1 MRNARQYCRHS
12 AQDDKRNTKPDG
24 ILMQTNRFGSYG
36 SLPESP
42 EEPNHAK
49 TKGGKRQCG
58 PDPGQCGPIE
68 CELSPELCHCCAVI
82 WRTCGCGSRCILSHK
97 TSLVVLQHFGDRLR
111 CRIFAIGLPESPGI
125 RQISASRFTLP
136 LRRPPSPC
144 PCGPRARGRCGPSR
158 SGRHRPSKRPL
169 SPGRRRRSCPCTR

>member
-82 WRTCGCGSRCILSHK
+82 WRACGCGSWYFPSHRIC
-97 TSLVVLQHFGDRLR
+97 LVVRQHFGGWLS
-111 CRIFAIGLPESPGI
+111 CRIFANGLPKLPGI
-125 RQISASRFTLP
+125 PYLSASRFTLP

-144 PCGPRARGRCGPSR
+144 PCGLRGRGRCGPSR

-169 SPGRRRRSCPCTR
+169 SPGRRCRSCPYTR